1 MNNFQKI
8 VSALLVLIIVLLSL
22 IYVEM
27 KHHNKV
33 QEGILHYL
41 YNAD

>member
-8 VSALLVLIIVLLSL
+8 VSILLVLIIVVLTL
-22 IYVEM
+22 IYLEM
-27 KHHNKV
+27 RHNNKV
-33 QEGILHYL
+33 QDGIHNYL